1 VFCAGASAGAYDVRV
16 RARVLMQVCE
26 VLGLV
31 QVRVNNRA
39 HFASY
44 TRNRTGTRTA
54 RTRTSTLART
64 PTS

>member
-1 VFCAGASAGAYDVRV
+1 MFCAGASAGAYDVRV
-16 RARVLMQVCE
+16 RAWVPMLVCV

-44 TRNRTGTRTA
+44 TRNRTATRTS

>member
-1 VFCAGASAGAYDVRV
+1 
-16 RARVLMQVCE
+16 MQVCE

-44 TRNRTGTRTA
+44 TRNRTGTQTA
-54 RTRTSTLART
+54 RIRTTTLART
-64 PTS
+64 LTS